1 MRGATGT
8 GTAGAATA
16 AAAAAAGAGA
26 TAHRPGETP
35 GSTAG
40 RGASMC
46 GACWLAAVAT
56 AVRCVYTC
64 SPSLVGTA
72 AHSKGSMQDG
82 RMLAHAMCLVLLGGA
97 CLRLFYRPSQL
108 RCRDAAAVLQGRRRP
123 SQGRAPQGADHVCG
137 GAGAH
142 GARAGGPGQRQR
154 HDCLLCHAC
163 MPCVLQ
169 SASRARVHSHH
180 HTPATVACCA
190 AWLWH
195 PRLPHTSRAARRRAA
210 LPMPVPA
217 AARCEACLA
226 CPPAATTPPGSAP
239 VSAKNAPPGSP
250 PSAPPSQ
257 HHLPSRT
264 PRPVA
269 PPAPTTLNPKP
280 HPNPQTLLTRG
291 IVQAPATFSTRA
303 TDINSSTPMSC
314 PVCPALRCLP
324 LCLLPVVCCCAYLCF
339 LCLSLQLCS
348 CAAACGAQAWQCWW
362 VQAGAPRAAP
372 GTLGRTPQH
381 CGHRQL
387 CMSLACP
394 LVCCAVACLPRVKA
408 PAPQVPRQPPIP
420 LPYHVSVTSAPH
432 PDVPDPCHAPSPP

>member
-35 GSTAG
+35 GSAAG

-64 SPSLVGTA
+64 SPLLVGTA

-97 CLRLFYRPSQL
+97 CLRLFYRPSHL
-108 RCRDAAAVLQGRRRP
+108 RCRDAAVLQGRRRP

-195 PRLPHTSRAARRRAA
+195 PRLPHTSRAARHRAA

-269 PPAPTTLNPKP
+269 PPAPTTQNPKP

-303 TDINSSTPMSC
+303 TDITSSTPMSC
-314 PVCPALRCLP
+314 PVSCSALPAFVPAACGVLLCLSVLSLLVVAVVLLRCCLWCTGVAVLVGAGRCAQGSPWHAWPHPPALRAQTVVHESCVPASVLCCCLP
-324 LCLLPVVCCCAYLCF
+324 
-339 LCLSLQLCS
+339 
-348 CAAACGAQAWQCWW
+348 AACQGPSPTGAQA
-362 VQAGAPRAAP
+362 APDPPA
-372 GTLGRTPQH
+372 TPCQ
-381 CGHRQL
+381 RNR
-387 CMSLACP
+387 
-394 LVCCAVACLPRVKA
+394 CA
-408 PAPQVPRQPPIP
+408 
-420 LPYHVSVTSAPH
+420 H